1 MACGIEA
8 SRRSRSPRP
17 SAIRMRVAFGESWM
31 PAPVSCNCSACS
43 SSVTRKPLRASISA
57 ALKPPM
63 PAPAM
68 TMVRDDATARAF
80 VRLRGY
86 GPGAGFR
93 TRRMRIELRIVAVER
108 RAVGADDLALFADV
122 QVYMGM
128 IEWRLGA
135 DAHELPCS
143 DLDDGD
149 TNVVME
155 MRNDV
160 IGHDSVRG
168 WMTRRTIA
176 TLSAYS

>member
-1 MACGIEA
+1 
-8 SRRSRSPRP
+8 
-17 SAIRMRVAFGESWM
+17 
-31 PAPVSCNCSACS
+31 
-43 SSVTRKPLRASISA
+43 
-57 ALKPPM
+57 
-63 PAPAM
+63 
-68 TMVRDDATARAF
+68 
-80 VRLRGY
+80 
-86 GPGAGFR
+86 
-93 TRRMRIELRIVAVER
+93 MRIELRIVAVER